1 MEIVYLSGPISDIAN
16 GNFKEFATA
25 QEKIEALGY
34 RVMNPHE
41 ICRFIDPKLYETK
54 QAYWEACMRACLQQ
68 LPLANKLVTL
78 KDWELSKGAKIEV
91 AIARET
97 GFIEVH
103 HIMTF
108 LNIKANATAD

>member
-1 MEIVYLSGPISDIAN
+1 MKIVYLSGPISDIVG
-16 GNFKEFATA
+16 GNFQEFAAA
-25 QEKIEALGY
+25 QEKIEAMGY

-41 ICRFIDPKLYETK
+41 ICRFVDPKMYLTK
-54 QAYWEACMRACLQQ
+54 EEYWEACMRVCLQQ
-68 LPLANKLVTL
+68 LPLAHKLVTL

-91 AIARET
+91 DIARAT

-108 LNIKANATAD
+108 LNPKANATA